1 MLTPRPAAEGGPGPQ
16 EGGRDDAMDRTGQTT
31 PPGRPVARRRAMLAG
46 AAAALGLPVTGG
58 PGARAQPR
66 PPTAAAAD
74 WPTQPVRYINLYAPG
89 GATDIASRVWCQA
102 MTALT
107 GQQFVVENRAGA
119 GGTVGTTAIA
129 RSPADGT
136 TIGLG
141 SVATLAIAPSLYP
154 SLPYDAARDFTFIS
168 GLWRQPNLLM
178 VGNDVPART
187 VPELIALLK
196 VNPGRYAY
204 ATGGAGTTPHL
215 TGELFKTMAG
225 VEMTHVSYRGGAP
238 ALVDV
243 IAGRVPVLFDNF
255 SGPIGAVREGKLRGL
270 AVTGPERSPAAPDLP
285 TLAEF
290 LPGFDVTSWNGVVAP
305 AGLPPEMVRRMNAL
319 ARRALESPEVVR
331 NYTESGATTWPT
343 TPEEYAEYR
352 ARQEVLMARLV
363 RQSGARV
370 E

>member
-1 MLTPRPAAEGGPGPQ
+1 VLDGT
-16 EGGRDDAMDRTGQTT
+16 
-31 PPGRPVARRRAMLAG
+31 
-46 AAAALGLPVTGG
+46 AAATMALATRP
-58 PGARAQPR
+58 ARAQETWPSR
-66 PPTAAAAD
+66 PVVMVVP
-74 WPTQPVRYINLYAPG
+74 YAPG
-89 GATDIASRVWCQA
+89 GSNYVVARLLAPGLSDRF
-102 MTALT
+102 

-129 RSPADGT
+129 RAPADGY

-154 SLPYDAARDFTFIS
+154 SLQYDAARDFTFVS
-168 GLWRQPNLLM
+168 GLWRQPNLLL
-178 VGNDVPART
+178 VNNDVPART

-196 VNPGRYAY
+196 ANPGRYSY
-204 ATGGAGTTPHL
+204 ATGGSGTTPHL

-225 VEMTHVSYRGGAP
+225 VDMSLVAYRGGAP

-243 IAGRVPVLFDNF
+243 MAGRVPVLFDNF
-255 SGPIGAVREGKLRGL
+255 SGPIGAAREGKLRAL
-270 AVTGPERSPAAPDLP
+270 AVSGPERSPAAPELP

-305 AGLPPEMVRRMNAL
+305 AGLPSEMVRRMNAL
-319 ARRALESPEVVR
+319 ARRALERPEVVR
-331 NYTESGATTWPT
+331 NYREGGATAWPT

-352 ARQEVLMARLV
+352 ARQEVLLARLV
-363 RQSGARV
+363 QQSGARV